1 MVAIVPIRSGSK
13 GIPNKNIKTLAGKP
27 LVWWVLDAL
36 EKSNVNKIIVPTDP
50 EYKKIIE
57 NFKFSKLEVY
67 IRDKK
72 NSTDISSTEDVL
84 LETIS
89 KFKLVDDI
97 ILTQATSPLISFKDI
112 NNGIKLY
119 SNYDSVLSVVKQK
132 RFIWSSKGKSLNY
145 NYKLRP
151 RRQDW
156 KGYLVENGAFYINH
170 SSNIL
175 RDKNRLSGKIG
186 LCEMDEKTYYEIDSL
201 DDFQIVEN
209 LIKSIKYEQ

>member
-1 MVAIVPIRSGSK
+1 VIAIVPIRSGSK
-13 GIPNKNIKTLAGKP
+13 GIPNKNIKILAGMP
-27 LVWWVLDAL
+27 LVWWILNSL
-36 EKSNVNKIIVPTDP
+36 EKSNIDKIILSTDK
-50 EYKKIIE
+50 EYEKIVE
-57 NFKFSKLEVY
+57 NFKFTKLEIY

-89 KFKLVDDI
+89 KLKLVDDI
-97 ILTQATSPLISFKDI
+97 ILAQATSPLTSFKDI

-132 RFIWSSKGKSLNY
+132 RFIWDSKGKPLNY
-145 NYKLRP
+145 NYKSRP

-156 KGYLVENGAFYINH
+156 NGYLVENGAFYINH

-186 LCEMDEKTYYEIDSL
+186 LCEMNEQTYYEIDSL
-201 DDFQIVEN
+201 DDFKIIEN
-209 LIKSIKYEQ
+209 LIK

>member
-1 MVAIVPIRSGSK
+1 MIAIIPIRSGSK
-13 GIPNKNIKTLAGKP
+13 GIPNKNVKMLAGKP
-27 LVWWVLDAL
+27 LIWWVLNSL
-36 EKSNVNKIIVPTDP
+36 EQSKVNKIIVSTDP

-57 NFKFSKLEVY
+57 NFKFNKLKVY

-89 KFKLVDDI
+89 KLKLVDDI
-97 ILTQATSPLISFKDI
+97 ILVQATSPLTSFKDI

-119 SNYDSVLSVVKQK
+119 NNYDSILSVVRQK
-132 RFIWSSKGKSLNY
+132 RFIWNSEGKSLNY

-156 KGYLVENGAFYINH
+156 NGYLVENGAFYINH

-186 LCEMDEKTYYEIDSL
+186 LCEMNEKTYYEIDSL
-201 DDFQIVEN
+201 DDFKIIEN
-209 LIKSIKYEQ
+209 LIKYESRI

>member
-1 MVAIVPIRSGSK
+1 MIAIVPIRSGSK
-13 GIPNKNIKTLAGKP
+13 GIPNKNVKILAGKP
-27 LVWWVLDAL
+27 LVWWVLNSL
-36 EKSNVNKIIVPTDP
+36 EQSKVNKIIVSTDP

-57 NFKFSKLEVY
+57 NFKFNKLKVY

-89 KFKLVDDI
+89 KLKLVDDI
-97 ILTQATSPLISFKDI
+97 ILVQATSPLTSFKDI

-119 SNYDSVLSVVKQK
+119 NNYDSILSVVRQK
-132 RFIWSSKGKSLNY
+132 RFIWNSEGKSLNY

-156 KGYLVENGAFYINH
+156 NGYLVENGAFYINH

-186 LCEMDEKTYYEIDSL
+186 LCEMNEKTYYEIDSL
-201 DDFQIVEN
+201 DDFKIIEN
-209 LIKSIKYEQ
+209 LIKYKI

>member
-1 MVAIVPIRSGSK
+1 MIAIVPIRSGSK
-13 GIPNKNIKTLAGKP
+13 GIPNKNVKILAGKP
-27 LVWWVLDAL
+27 LVWWVLNSL
-36 EKSNVNKIIVPTDP
+36 EQSKVNKIIVSTDP

-57 NFKFSKLEVY
+57 NFKFNKLKVY

-89 KFKLVDDI
+89 KLKLVDDI
-97 ILTQATSPLISFKDI
+97 ILVQATSPLTSFKDI

-119 SNYDSVLSVVKQK
+119 NNYDSILSVVKQK
-132 RFIWSSKGKSLNY
+132 RFIWNSEGKSLNY

-156 KGYLVENGAFYINH
+156 NGYLVENGAFYINH

-186 LCEMDEKTYYEIDSL
+186 LYEMNEKTYYEIDSL
-201 DDFQIVEN
+201 DDFKIIDN
-209 LIKSIKYEQ
+209 LIKYESRI